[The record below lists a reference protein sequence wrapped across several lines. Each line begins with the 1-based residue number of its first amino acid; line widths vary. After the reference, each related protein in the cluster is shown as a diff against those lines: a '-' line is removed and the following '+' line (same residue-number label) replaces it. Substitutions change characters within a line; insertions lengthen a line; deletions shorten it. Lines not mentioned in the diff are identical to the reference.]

1 MAKVFKELGSRPS
14 KIILEDGTIKRID
27 ELTPEERDRC
37 KKKMA
42 ANVSATVN
50 RLMQRPE
57 IAKAFMDF
65 HPFYLE
71 SKAEW
76 ERLSMQKPDTPCFH
90 DFLMARMKKY
100 GWR

>member
-1 MAKVFKELGSRPS
+1 MSKVFKELTAKPS

-27 ELTPEERDRC
+27 ELSPQELNRC
-37 KKKMA
+37 RKVMTA
-42 ANVSATVN
+42 RVADTVN

-57 IAKAFMDF
+57 VAKAFMDF

-76 ERLSMQKPDTPCFH
+76 EKQKEQDPDTPCFH
-90 DFLMARMKKY
+90 KFLAERMKKY
-100 GWR
+100 CRT

>member
-14 KIILEDGTIKRID
+14 KIIFNDGTIKCID
-27 ELTPEERDRC
+27 DLTPEERERC
-37 KKKMA
+37 SKKMTE
-42 ANVSATVN
+42 NVAETVN

-57 IAKAFMDF
+57 VAEGFMKF

-76 ERLSMQKPDTPCFH
+76 EALSAKNSDTPCFH
-90 DFLMARMKKY
+90 KFLTAKMKKH
-100 GWR
+100 GLI